1 MKYITLIL
9 LVFSSFSFGQK
20 TVVYDKENNLAFDI
34 YYPKNY
40 RKDKMYNV
48 FAWVH
53 GGGFSGGTRADK
65 EEVARMKDAQNRD
78 FIAISISYRL
88 LANTPEGFGC
98 ELPKDQKLNIF
109 KEASF
114 DVLKALSYIQNNQP
128 ELSMTINKLIL
139 GGSSAGAEA
148 ILNAHYLRNL
158 WFGNQFD
165 DIIIDGLVSYA
176 GAIVDNRY
184 VTKSNII
191 PTVYVH
197 GLSDDVVP
205 AYDAPHRSCLDNQP
219 GFFPLNG
226 SYSLDALSRKYQQ
239 ASLSIFS
246 TSGKHEW
253 SGLKQEHL
261 NQVFDFINQSVIN
274 STKNNIQINIK

>member
-1 MKYITLIL
+1 MKYIALIL
-9 LVFSSFSFGQK
+9 LVFSSLSFGQK

-40 RKDKMYNV
+40 KNNKAQNV

-53 GGGFSGGTRADK
+53 GGGFSGGSRTDK
-65 EEVARMKDAQNRD
+65 DEVIRMKDAQERG
-78 FIAISISYRL
+78 FVAISISYRL
-88 LANTPEGFGC
+88 LANSSAGFGC
-98 ELPKDQKLNIF
+98 DLPKNEKLTIF

-114 DVLKALSYIQNNQP
+114 DVLKAVDYIQKNQK
-128 ELSMTINKLIL
+128 ELNLSINKFIL

-148 ILNAHYLRNL
+148 ILNAHYLRDL
-158 WFGNQFD
+158 WFGDQFKH
-165 DIIIDGLVSYA
+165 IKIDALVSYA

-184 VTKSNII
+184 VTKSTIL

-226 SYSLDALSRKYQQ
+226 SSSLDQLSRKYQQ

-261 NQVFDFINQSVIN
+261 PQVFDFINQSVLN
-274 STKNNIQINIK
+274 SSKNNIQINLN

>member
-1 MKYITLIL
+1 MKYIVLIL
-9 LVFSSFSFGQK
+9 LVFSSLSYGQK

-40 RKDKMYNV
+40 KSNQHQNV

-53 GGGFSGGTRADK
+53 GGGFSGGSRADK
-65 EEVARMKDAQNRD
+65 EEVIRMKDAQDRG
-78 FIAISISYRL
+78 FVAISISYRL
-88 LANTPEGFGC
+88 LANTPKGFGC
-98 ELPKDQKLNIF
+98 DLPKKQKLNIF

-114 DVLKALSYIQNNQP
+114 DVLKALDYIQNNQK
-128 ELSMTINKLIL
+128 ELNLSIDKLIL

-148 ILNAHYLRNL
+148 ILNAHYLRDL
-158 WFGNQFD
+158 WFGDQFKN
-165 DIIIDGLVSYA
+165 IKIDALVSYA
-176 GAIVDNRY
+176 GAIVDDRF
-184 VTKSNII
+184 VTKSSILPSI
-191 PTVYVH
+191 YVH

-205 AYDAPHRSCLDNQP
+205 AYDSPHRSCSDNKP

-226 SYSLDALSRKYQQ
+226 SYSLDKLSRKYQQ

-246 TSGKHEW
+246 KSGKHEW

-261 NQVFDFINQSVIN
+261 NEVFNFINQSVIN
-274 STKNNIQINIK
+274 SNKNNLQINLN